1 MGMHGQH
8 KSALEEEPRHD
19 WSKKD
24 MLDDLWEKYQLG
36 WNGSEWVGFKALIP
50 CGRLGLGTA
59 CASDEDGKALRKA

>member
-36 WNGSEWVGFKALIP
+36 WNGSEWDWFQGTDTVWETGAGDCL
-50 CGRLGLGTA
+50 CLG
-59 CASDEDGKALRKA
+59 